1 MAQLKFIILSFI
13 GLFFFIIPVQY
24 NGETSIPV
32 AILADG
38 FKNLLGDSIFLVA
51 VIIISVSAIMSIVA
65 KLFSSKFPEDSF
77 LGSVFNVSWFWLIVR
92 VLGMIFIIFAYN
104 QFGLEEVYSEATG
117 GMILV
122 ELMPSLVAVFLIAS
136 FLLPLL
142 LNYGLLEFIGSLFKK
157 IMRPVFTLPGRST
170 VDNLASWLGDGT
182 IGVLLTSRQ
191 YEEGYYT
198 KREAAVIGTTF
209 SVVSI
214 TFTIVVVDY
223 VGLMHMFLPLYLTIL
238 AAGLVAAIILPRI
251 PPLSKIPDTYYSE
264 NSKGLDETIP
274 ESYNSF
280 SWGYKQAVERAEKS
294 PGVAGFFKE
303 GTKNAM
309 DMWFG
314 VLPVVMAI
322 GTLGLIVAEETMFF
336 TWIGAPFVPIL
347 ELLQVPEAQAAA
359 ETILVGFTDMF
370 LPALMIADVTSE
382 MTRFIIAALS
392 VTQLIYLSEVGGVLL
407 ASKVP
412 VNFWRLV
419 VIFLLRTLIT
429 LPIIILIAHMI
440 F

>member
-1 MAQLKFIILSFI
+1 MVLDNRKNGWDDFYHFAAYEI
-13 GLFFFIIPVQY
+13 GLEQ
-24 NGETSIPV
+24 
-32 AILADG
+32 
-38 FKNLLGDSIFLVA
+38 
-51 VIIISVSAIMSIVA
+51 
-65 KLFSSKFPEDSF
+65 
-77 LGSVFNVSWFWLIVR
+77 
-92 VLGMIFIIFAYN
+92 
-104 QFGLEEVYSEATG
+104 VYSGATG
-117 GMILV
+117 GMILGD
-122 ELMPSLVAVFLIAS
+122 LMPSLVAVFLIAS

-157 IMRPVFTLPGRST
+157 IMRPIFTLPGRST

-214 TFTIVVVDY
+214 TFTIVVVEQ
-223 VGLMHMFLPLYLTIL
+223 VELMHMFLPMYLTIL
-238 AAGLVAAIILPRI
+238 AAGLVAAIIMPRI
-251 PPLSKIPDTYYSE
+251 PPLSKIPDTYYTDE
-264 NSKGLDETIP
+264 KGFDESIP
-274 ESYNSF
+274 EGYNSF
-280 SWGYKQAVERAEKS
+280 TWGYKQAVERAEKS
-294 PGVAGFFKE
+294 PGVSGFLKE

-322 GTLGLIVAEETMFF
+322 GTLGLIVAEETLFF

-347 ELLQVPEAQAAA
+347 EFLQIPEAQAAA

-370 LPALMIADVTSE
+370 LPALMITDVTSE

-392 VTQLIYLSEVGGVLL
+392 VTQLVYLSEVGGVLL

-419 VIFLLRTLIT
+419 IIFLLRTLIT
-429 LPIIILIAHMI
+429 LPIIILIAHML

>member
-1 MAQLKFIILSFI
+1 MVPI
-13 GLFFFIIPVQY
+13 QY
-24 NGETSIPV
+24 KDETTIPV
-32 AILADG
+32 AILADL
-38 FKNLLGDSIFLVA
+38 FKNALGDSITLVA
-51 VIIISVSAIMSIVA
+51 VIIVSISAIMSIVA
-65 KLFSSKFPEDSF
+65 KLLPTKFSEDSF
-77 LGSVFNVSWFWLIVR
+77 LGSVFNVSWFWTIVR
-92 VLGMIFIIFAYN
+92 MAGMIFIIFAAYEI
-104 QFGLEEVYSEATG
+104 GLEQVYSGATG
-117 GMILV
+117 GMILGD
-122 ELMPSLVAVFLIAS
+122 LMPSLVAVFLIAS

-157 IMRPVFTLPGRST
+157 IMRPIFTLPGRST

-214 TFTIVVVDY
+214 TFTIVVVEQ
-223 VGLMHMFLPLYLTIL
+223 VELMHMFLPMYLTIL
-238 AAGLVAAIILPRI
+238 AAGLVAAIIMPRI
-251 PPLSKIPDTYYSE
+251 PPLSKIPDTYYTDE
-264 NSKGLDETIP
+264 KGFDESIP
-274 ESYNSF
+274 EGYNSF
-280 SWGYKQAVERAEKS
+280 TWGYKQAVERAEKS
-294 PGVAGFFKE
+294 PGVSGFLKE

-322 GTLGLIVAEETMFF
+322 GTLGLIVAEETLFF

-347 ELLQVPEAQAAA
+347 EFLQIPEAQAAA

-370 LPALMIADVTSE
+370 LPALMITDVTSE

-392 VTQLIYLSEVGGVLL
+392 VTQLVYLSEVGGVLL

-419 VIFLLRTLIT
+419 IIFLLRTLIT
-429 LPIIILIAHMI
+429 LPIIILIAHML